1 MSQYAEGTIL
11 TLKKPHPCGSKD
23 WKVLRP
29 GWEYRLQCVGC
40 SHIMVMRRDQL
51 DKLVRKASTDAVG

>member
-1 MSQYAEGTIL
+1 MGDYPQGAVL

-40 SHIMVMRRDQL
+40 QHVVLMQRDQL
-51 DKLVRKASTDAVG
+51 QKMVRKASGI